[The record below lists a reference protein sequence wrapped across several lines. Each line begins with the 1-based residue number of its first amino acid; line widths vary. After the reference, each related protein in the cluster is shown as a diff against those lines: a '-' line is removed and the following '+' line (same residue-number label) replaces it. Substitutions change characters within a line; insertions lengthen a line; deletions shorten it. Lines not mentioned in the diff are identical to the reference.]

1 MKDISTYIRINEAI
15 EDNLFWKL
23 DQWFG
28 NDDDGRQNFIN
39 VVSHC
44 RKNKPNKE
52 TIGFMLDSIKFD
64 VSKFVDF
71 VMDNVDGQNEIQDH
85 LYIMQ
90 KTIDA
95 IVANKT
101 NKYNTEEN

>member
-1 MKDISTYIRINEAI
+1 
-15 EDNLFWKL
+15 
-23 DQWFG
+23 
-28 NDDDGRQNFIN
+28 
-39 VVSHC
+39 
-44 RKNKPNKE
+44 
-52 TIGFMLDSIKFD
+52 MLDSIKFD